1 MEKTNF
7 KIIESEDTREVR
19 DASAVQIIGTHR
31 TPEITLDKAA
41 GLLSFKGHSL
51 PENTGDFYYPI
62 LDWITDYIKDAPM
75 ETSVNFDLE
84 YFNSS
89 SFKMLLELIQILSK
103 LKIREKELTVTWNY
117 QEGDED
123 MFDSGKQLEELL
135 DIKFDY
141 ICYK

>member
-1 MEKTNF
+1 MKDTVYSYIDPDNIKEIKGEKSVKVN
-7 KIIESEDTREVR
+7 
-19 DASAVQIIGTHR
+19 GTQR
-31 TPEITLDKAA
+31 TPEIILDTPN
-41 GLLSFKGHSL
+41 GIITFKGHSL

-62 LDWITDYIKDAPM
+62 INWVKDYVDTAP
-75 ETSVNFDLE
+75 EKTNVTFDLE

-89 SFKMLLELIQILSK
+89 SFKMLLEMIQLLSK
-103 LKIREKELTVTWNY
+103 LKIKEKELTVTWNY

-141 ICYK
+141 ICYR